1 MLLQIAMDVVFSL
14 PEDIARKL
22 QQKWDDLSRRA
33 LESFVAQGYREE
45 SLTLGDVRRLLGH
58 DTRMETEAFLKKQGA
73 FLDYSEEELERD
85 VEAARKASN
94 R

>member
-1 MLLQIAMDVVFSL
+1 MNVAFSL
-14 PEDIARKL
+14 PEDIAPKV
-22 QQKWDDLSRRA
+22 KEMWGDLSRRA

-45 SLTLGDVRRLLGH
+45 LLTLGEVRRLLGH
-58 DTRMETEAFLKKQGA
+58 ETRMETEALLKKQGA
-73 FLDYSEEELERD
+73 LLDYSEEELEQD

>member
-1 MLLQIAMDVVFSL
+1 MDVVFSL

>member
-1 MLLQIAMDVVFSL
+1 MDVVFSL

-22 QQKWDDLSRRA
+22 QQKWDDLSWRA
-33 LESFVAQGYREE
+33 LESFVVQGYREE

-58 DTRMETEAFLKKQGA
+58 ETRMETEAFLKKQGA